1 MIDKLGVLVV
11 RGDARHSFRLQEVRL
26 AIAVMLCAF
35 ALFFSAT
42 PSYAQ
47 ETQPTAV
54 ASGDLVTLQARVT
67 NGTAGGTVPDGLII
81 TLQVFD
87 EDIELQRLD
96 GEVEGT
102 GVVSFGGVIDNSEVA
117 YSLSTA
123 YNDVRFFSDAYLA
136 GVERDGP
143 LELTIYESTSDPS
156 VMRIIGDSSVV
167 SPVENDAGTLR
178 VLQVTTYENVSD
190 MAFVGQDPD
199 NTRLTIQLPLPALA
213 FDLEAAH
220 NPGSLVL
227 APESRSVYSI
237 LPVLPG
243 IEEVIVTYSMLYT
256 TNVFAWSKTYP
267 YSTAIVR
274 LLTPEGI
281 TFRPGSDWTQM
292 PTSEVSGVTY
302 SRHEIADV
310 EGGATLSATLS
321 DLPTSAGARSR
332 NLEDTLR
339 NVAIVV
345 AAGALVLAAAFPL
358 YWGRLRRLR
367 REEPSM
373 QQAENLQLLGDD
385 AVAELSRLEDAR
397 EAGDISE
404 DQYEEQSR
412 TQREALRRIIE
423 SEQSP

>member
-11 RGDARHSFRLQEVRL
+11 RGGGRGGLRLQGVRL
-26 AIAVMLCAF
+26 AIALMLCAF
-35 ALFFSAT
+35 ALLSSAT

-54 ASGDLVTLQARVT
+54 ASGQLVTLQARVP

-87 EDIELQRLD
+87 EDVELQRLD
-96 GEVEGT
+96 GEVESG
-102 GVVSFGGVIDNSEVA
+102 GVVSFGGVINNAEVA
-117 YSLSTA
+117 YTLSTA

-136 GVERDGP
+136 AVEREGP

-156 VMRIIGDSSVV
+156 VMRIVGDSSVV

-190 MAFVGQDPD
+190 RAFVGQDPD

-256 TNVFAWSKTYP
+256 TNIFAWSKTYP

-281 TFRPGSDWTQM
+281 TFRPGSAWTQM
-292 PTSEVSGVTY
+292 PASEVSGVTY
-302 SRHEIADV
+302 SHHEIMNIAA
-310 EGGATLSATLS
+310 ETTLTATFA

-339 NVAIVV
+339 NVAIAV
-345 AAGALVLAAAFPL
+345 AVGALVVAAAFPF
-358 YWGRLRRLR
+358 YWGRFRRR
-367 REEPSM
+367 RRVEPSM
-373 QQAENLQLLGDD
+373 QRAQNLQSLRDD

-397 EAGDISE
+397 EAGTISE
-404 DQYEEQSR
+404 EEYEEQSR
-412 TQREALRRIIE
+412 IQREALRRIIE
-423 SEQSP
+423 SEQFP